1 MSGLCASQLQ
11 GIGQRLFMGADEA
24 GEILRA
30 RNQPISIPNQHEC
43 IIKGTNLYE
52 ELSVLSV

>member
-1 MSGLCASQLQ
+1 
-11 GIGQRLFMGADEA
+11 MGADEA
-24 GEILRA
+24 GKILTA

-43 IIKGTNLYE
+43 IAKGANLYE